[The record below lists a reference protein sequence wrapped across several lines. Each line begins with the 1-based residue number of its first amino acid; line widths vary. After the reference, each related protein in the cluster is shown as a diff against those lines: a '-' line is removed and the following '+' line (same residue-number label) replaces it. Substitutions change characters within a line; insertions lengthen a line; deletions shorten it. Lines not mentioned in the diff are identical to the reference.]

1 MLLRR
6 PCSRSGLCY
15 YEVGGDMSRNDGGV
29 EMITPPEDFVVIG
42 DGETVALDSGQSS
55 IDWLCLVEIAASRCT
70 MVIPRS

>member
-1 MLLRR
+1 
-6 PCSRSGLCY
+6 
-15 YEVGGDMSRNDGGV
+15 MSRNDGGV